1 MEAVVSELIK
11 QVPSLAVLVF
21 MTIKFLEQQ
30 KSEREATQAFLA
42 SMADDCHAV
51 HRESTRAVKQCSRI
65 MGRVLER
72 VGLSENPDDEDS
84 DDRDTGSRPNSP
96 DQSGRKGG

>member
-1 MEAVVSELIK
+1 MEAIVSELIK

-21 MTIKFLEQQ
+21 MTLRFLEQQ
-30 KSEREATQAFLA
+30 KSEREATQHFLS

-72 VGLSENPDDEDS
+72 LGLSENPDDEDS
-84 DDRDTGSRPNSP
+84 DDRDTGSRSHQDP
-96 DQSGRKGG
+96 SGRKGG